1 MAFPAVAAHDL
12 VARRRV
18 QWPYNNE
25 ALERA
30 LESRHFC
37 IHHPGMP
44 LTSTANSQ
52 EILAGLVD
60 RVTFHNAEN
69 GFCVLRVKAR
79 GQRDLITLVGHAAM
93 ISAGEFVQANGSWV
107 NDRTHGVQF
116 KASFLKATAPTTVE
130 GIEKYLGSGMIRG
143 IGPVYAKKLVRAFG
157 EAVFDIIEQEP
168 QRLREVTGIGP
179 KRAERI
185 IGGWADQKVIREI
198 MLFLHSNGVS
208 TSRAVRI
215 YKTYG
220 VDAVRLIS
228 ENPYRLAR
236 DIRGIGFR
244 TADQIAAKLGI
255 EKTAL
260 IRVRAGISFALSE
273 AMDDGHCGLPEE
285 ELVPLAQ
292 KLLEVPVDLIT
303 TALALEIQEGTVIV
317 DDLEGAR
324 CVFLAGLYRAEREI
338 GERLRALA
346 FGKPPWPL
354 IDADKA
360 IPWVEKRTN
369 LALAESQIEAI
380 RVALT
385 SKVVVI
391 TGGPGVGKTTLVNS
405 LLKILLAKAVVTA
418 LCAPTGRAAK
428 RLSKSTGLEAKT
440 IHRLLETDPRTGAF
454 RRNEEDCLDCDLLVV
469 DETSMVDVPL
479 MRALLR
485 ALPDRAALLLVGD
498 VDQLPSVGPGQVL
511 ADVIASGA
519 VPVVRLTEVFRQ
531 AAESRIIVNAHRIN
545 QGQMPELTPI
555 ESGDF
560 YFVDAADAEEGV
572 RKLLAIVQERIPK
585 RFGFDPVRD
594 IQVLCPMNRGGL
606 GARSL
611 NIELQ
616 NALNPPGE
624 IRIERFGWT
633 FCPGDKVMQVEN
645 DYDREVYNGD
655 LGVVSR
661 IDMEEGELSVD
672 FDGREVTYG
681 FGELDELV
689 LAYATTIHKSQG
701 SEYPAVVIPLST
713 QHYPMLQRNL
723 VYTGVTRGKRLV
735 VLVGQRKALAIAVK
749 GARARRRWSKLREWL
764 TV

>member
-1 MAFPAVAAHDL
+1 
-12 VARRRV
+12 
-18 QWPYNNE
+18 
-25 ALERA
+25 
-30 LESRHFC
+30 
-37 IHHPGMP
+37 
-44 LTSTANSQ
+44 
-52 EILAGLVD
+52 
-60 RVTFHNAEN
+60 
-69 GFCVLRVKAR
+69 
-79 GQRDLITLVGHAAM
+79 M
-93 ISAGEFVQANGSWV
+93 ISAGEFVQASGSWI

-116 KASFLKATAPTTVE
+116 RASFLKATAPTTVE

-157 EAVFDIIEQEP
+157 DAVFDIIEQEP
-168 QRLREVTGIGP
+168 HRLHEVTGIGP

-185 IGGWADQKVIREI
+185 IAGWADQKIIREI

-220 VDAVRLIS
+220 VDAIRLIS

-292 KLLEVPVDLIT
+292 KLLEVPADLIT
-303 TALALEIQEGTVIV
+303 TALALEIQEGTVIA

-338 GERLRALA
+338 AEKLKTMAVAR
-346 FGKPPWPL
+346 PPWPL

-380 RVALT
+380 RVALA
-385 SKVVVI
+385 SKVIVI
-391 TGGPGVGKTTLVNS
+391 TGGPGVGKTTLLNS
-405 LLKILLAKAVVTA
+405 LLKILLAKGVVTA

-428 RLSKSTGLEAKT
+428 RLLESTGLEART
-440 IHRLLETDPRTGAF
+440 IHRLLETDPRTGSF
-454 RRNEEDCLDCDLLVV
+454 RRNEENCLDCDLLVV

-519 VPVVRLTEVFRQ
+519 VPVARLTEVFRQ

-572 RKLLAIVQERIPK
+572 RKVLAIVQGRIPK
-585 RFGFDPVRD
+585 RFGFDPIRD
-594 IQVLCPMNRGGL
+594 IQVLCR
-606 GARSL
+606 
-611 NIELQ
+611 
-616 NALNPPGE
+616 
-624 IRIERFGWT
+624 
-633 FCPGDKVMQVEN
+633 
-645 DYDREVYNGD
+645 
-655 LGVVSR
+655 
-661 IDMEEGELSVD
+661 
-672 FDGREVTYG
+672 
-681 FGELDELV
+681 
-689 LAYATTIHKSQG
+689 
-701 SEYPAVVIPLST
+701 
-713 QHYPMLQRNL
+713 
-723 VYTGVTRGKRLV
+723 
-735 VLVGQRKALAIAVK
+735 
-749 GARARRRWSKLREWL
+749 
-764 TV
+764 